1 MRNSPRA
8 SMEFDKELSESW
20 VAATEAMRSPR
31 MVTVWSFS
39 SLPLPTL
46 MTVTWRM
53 EASTEFSATDF
64 SCVGARQTASRSA
77 KYRSFTFPPR
87 RQRLT
92 CAGIM
97 PQAAEFIE
105 ATVLCI
111 IKYLT

>member
-20 VAATEAMRSPR
+20 VAATEAMRLPR

-77 KYRSFTFPPR
+77 KYRSFTCPPQPGKTDLR
-87 RQRLT
+87 WHY
-92 CAGIM
+92 
-97 PQAAEFIE
+97 AASG
-105 ATVLCI
+105 
-111 IKYLT
+111 